1 MQALNKEK
9 AEAILR
15 LDEEK
20 SALDKKVANLRIQF
34 EMEKSEKEKLKTH
47 SLRTK
52 EELQNYEREM
62 EAMVTKKVRATR
74 SIFHNVV
81 AHVQGY

>member
-1 MQALNKEK
+1 VHLEQSYFTSNC
-9 AEAILR
+9 AINILGIIV
-15 LDEEK
+15 
-20 SALDKKVANLRIQF
+20 SIQIQF